1 MQRRSKPWSLYP
13 WFGVLLFLFGA
24 TSAQATTIITSLTAQ
39 PAVVSPGET
48 VVFPM
53 RVETTAQYDLSGSKT
68 VRLYKDGVFLHQYED
83 PTYLDNKPVGNGY
96 FEDILELP
104 SNLYAMPGSYRLMV
118 SLSGVEDREIPI
130 GTVGETTFQVQEVPA
145 EVSPSQL
152 NLRGI
157 PGETVQGS
165 FQVTAGTG
173 PFHLSASQGTLD
185 QSSVDLNQSVTYRFV
200 IPPDATPG
208 VPLSDQIQIS
218 PAVGT
223 PITLPVNIQ
232 VNQAPVQDI
241 QVKPA
246 SLQLQGMAGN
256 SSSAHF
262 KILSGKAPF
271 QLSSATPDRASFSTD
286 APGLNETI
294 TYRYQIPATATA
306 GQQLRD
312 LITVTGADGA
322 QTTVPVTITVE
333 KNGSD
338 EPQEPEGPTQEEI
351 DDAMQSVAKTP
362 PQRAVA
368 AAIST
373 ICPKGVALDR
383 LQEDCNQVVGAALHQ
398 NQQASQALGQV
409 TAEQASTSVNAAQTS
424 VQAQIRNLSTRIAAL
439 RGGITGLSLR
449 GLTINLDGENLPIAQ
464 ILEGLG
470 GAAGDGVLSFG
481 RWGIFINGSY
491 SAGDRDRTQ
500 NAAGFDTD
508 AVSITLGAD
517 YRFQENLIGGLAFGY
532 TSNNTDLDSNG
543 GSLDIDGYNLSLY
556 GTYYQEGGF
565 YLDGIFTYGWN
576 DYDQSRRILYDINSI
591 RVNQT
596 AFADF
601 KGRQWSASLGGG
613 YSLSRG
619 PWSFGP
625 TARLE
630 YVKTDV
636 DGYQER
642 MSNPTA
648 DGGGWAVSIQDQDV
662 TFFHSQ
668 LGAEVAY
675 AISTS
680 WGVLQPSAHLEWV
693 HEFEDGGDNVV
704 GHFVQDMSRT
714 QFSLPTDSNDKDYYN
729 LRIGVSAQFAKGRS
743 AFLYYRKLFGY
754 SDLDAYTIGGGLR
767 LEF

>member
-1 MQRRSKPWSLYP
+1 MQIRLQPWSLYP

-24 TSAQATTIITSLTAQ
+24 STARATTLITSLTAQ
-39 PAVVSPGET
+39 PTVVSPGET
-48 VVFPM
+48 VVFHM
-53 RVETTAQYDLSGSKT
+53 RVETEAYSLSGAKT
-68 VRLYKDGVFLHQYED
+68 ITLYRNGVSIYREED
-83 PTYLDNKPVGNGY
+83 PAYLDGQSVANVGY
-96 FEDILELP
+96 FEDRFEISP
-104 SNLYAMPGSYRLMV
+104 DAYRLPGKYRLLV
-118 SLSGVEDREIPI
+118 SLSGTAHYSYLDVAPI
-130 GTVGETTFQVQEVPA
+130 GTQAETTFQVQEVPVK
-145 EVSPSQL
+145 VSPSQL
-152 NLRGI
+152 NLQGV

-165 FQVTAGTG
+165 FQVIAGTD
-173 PFHLSASQGTLD
+173 PFYLSANQGTLD
-185 QSSVDLNQSVTYRFV
+185 QSSVELNQAVTYRFA
-200 IPPDATPG
+200 IPSDAAPG
-208 VPLSDQIQIS
+208 VSFSDSIQIQ
-218 PAVGT
+218 PAAGT
-223 PITLPVNIQ
+223 AIRLPVTIQ
-232 VNQAPVQDI
+232 VNQPPVQDI
-241 QVKPA
+241 QVEPA
-246 SLQLQGMAGN
+246 SLQLQGKAGN
-256 SSSAHF
+256 TPWANF
-262 KILSGKAPF
+262 KIRSGTPPF
-271 QLSSATPDRASFSTD
+271 RLSSATPDRAGFSTD

-294 TYRYQIPATATA
+294 TYRYRIPDTAA
-306 GQQLRD
+306 GQSLQD
-312 LITVTGADGA
+312 LITVKGADGA
-322 QTTVPVTITVE
+322 QATVPVTIRVE
-333 KNGSD
+333 KEES
-338 EPQEPEGPTQEEI
+338 EGPTQEEI
-351 DDAMQSVAKTP
+351 DHAMESIARTP
-362 PQRAVA
+362 PQRSVA

-383 LQEDCNQVVGAALHQ
+383 LQRDCDQVVSAALQ
-398 NQQASQALGQV
+398 NNQTQASHALSQV
-409 TAEQASTSVNAAQTS
+409 TADQASTSVDAAQTS
-424 VQAQIRNLSTRIAAL
+424 VQAQFRNLSTRIAAL

-449 GLTINLDGENLPIAQ
+449 GLTVNLDGENLPIAQ

-470 GAAGDGVLSFG
+470 GAAGDEVLSFG

-500 NAAGFDTD
+500 NAAGFDTN

-543 GSLDIDGYNLSLY
+543 GSLDIDAYHLSLY
-556 GTYYQEGGF
+556 GTYYQDNGF
-565 YLDGIFTYGWN
+565 YLDGIFSYGWD
-576 DYDQSRRILYDINSI
+576 DYDQRRRIRYEINSI

-601 KGRQWSASLGGG
+601 KGHQWSASLGGG

-630 YVKTDV
+630 YVQTDV

-648 DGGGWAVSIQDQDV
+648 DGGGWAVRIQDQDV

-704 GHFVQDMSRT
+704 GHFVQDTSRT
-714 QFSLPTDSNDKDYYN
+714 QFSLPTDRNDKDYYN

-754 SDLDAYTIGGGLR
+754 SDLNAYTIGGGLR